1 MLFSVNSYK
10 RGVIIQMIGQLE
22 VENAYRLAMQDR
34 ARYTKEGS
42 KWHIMM
48 WEEAQRQMKAI
59 LPGQSVLVAWE
70 DPAIENEY
78 VLIVKS
84 TNNGCCLTS

>member
-1 MLFSVNSYK
+1 M
-10 RGVIIQMIGQLE
+10 
-22 VENAYRLAMQDR
+22 
-34 ARYTKEGS
+34 ARYTKEDS

-48 WEEAQRQMKAI
+48 WEEAQRQMKEI

-84 TNNGCCLTS
+84 TNNGCCLDASAHRSK